1 MRRDVRRGRGGSRML
16 QGVAQLQVGDRSVVD
31 NRVVI
36 DQHGFVDQES
46 VRRDGDGRYRRRYS
60 RKRFVWERLTGIS
73 VVLPSFIFRM

>member
-1 MRRDVRRGRGGSRML
+1 MRPNTRMR
-16 QGVAQLQVGDRSVVD
+16 QRVTKLQVGDRSIVD
-31 NRVVI
+31 NRVMV

-60 RKRFVWERLTGIS
+60 RRRFVWERLTGIS

>member
-1 MRRDVRRGRGGSRML
+1 MRRECPDVRQRG
-16 QGVAQLQVGDRSVVD
+16 AQLHVGDRSVVD
-31 NRVVI
+31 NRVVV

>member
-1 MRRDVRRGRGGSRML
+1 ML
-16 QGVAQLQVGDRSVVD
+16 KGMTQLQVGDRAVVD
-31 NRVVI
+31 NRVVAG
-36 DQHGFVDQES
+36 QHGFVDQES